1 MACHCRGAEAESIK
15 LHLDKVETYGN
26 GQAKMIPTDAHV
38 SRDKKRILKQRVSE
52 RPKPKGT
59 TPMTKQ
65 INDRSSRPESPL
77 LEGRVVDVVFRR
89 KRHTDNH

>member
-1 MACHCRGAEAESIK
+1 MHS
-15 LHLDKVETYGN
+15 DKFETYGN

-65 INDRSSRPESPL
+65 INDR
-77 LEGRVVDVVFRR
+77 
-89 KRHTDNH
+89 